1 MHKPIDVMQLK
12 ESLEKYLPER
22 LREKPDSDLNK
33 STARQQQNGYYM
45 ALKTYVSEMKKL
57 AGVIR
62 EYAQTDRDLFRN
74 KIHGIKGA
82 SKQLN
87 IPRLA
92 FSAEILEMAAIT
104 GNVNFIREHFDEFY
118 SDLEYTIQGCEQELE
133 KMRREHP
140 QEEVEKNEVDDETLK
155 KTVQRLAEAL
165 DSYELSDIEET
176 LDELDHMQLS
186 DEQSACLERIKEYYD
201 DVEYELAAEET
212 KKLLE

>member
-1 MHKPIDVMQLK
+1 MSREQIRNAFGSYISYSSL
-12 ESLEKYLPER
+12 LEKEGTGLG
-22 LREKPDSDLNK
+22 LSIV
-33 STARQQQNGYYM
+33 RQ
-45 ALKTYVSEMKKL
+45 L
-57 AGVIR
+57 A
-62 EYAQTDRDLFRN
+62 A
-74 KIHGIKGA
+74 
-82 SKQLN
+82 
-87 IPRLA
+87 
-92 FSAEILEMAAIT
+92 ILEMAAIT